1 MGWWKL
7 EAWKKDS
14 KGNDVELCQGDLEH
28 IAKAIEDGCTSGEV
42 VDKELD

>member
-14 KGNDVELCQGDLEH
+14 QGNEVELTQYDREH
-28 IAKAIEDGCTSGEV
+28 IAKLIIEGCVEGEV
-42 VDKELD
+42 VDGDE